1 MWCSFVIGNPNPKPH
16 PQLQNLQ
23 KQERSFNFLAMSKAN
38 PQVITCKGE
47 PIKEEEI
54 EVDPPKAGEVRI
66 KILCASLCH
75 SDIIWASGY
84 PLPLFPR
91 VLGHEG
97 VGEIES
103 IGEGVSDLKVGD
115 IVIPMTIGEC
125 QKCENCVS
133 GKTNLCYKY
142 PLPLSGLMP
151 DGTSRMQVKGQMLYH
166 LFSCSTWSEYTV
178 IDSNYVVKID
188 PKLPL
193 AHASFISCGFSTGF
207 GATWKEAGV
216 EKGSSVAVFGLGTV
230 GLGAVEGARVNGAAK
245 IFGIDKN
252 GRKKEKGEAFGATD
266 FLNPDEYDK
275 PISEVIKDLTGGIGV
290 DYAIECTGHAP
301 LLNQAMESTKMGK
314 GATVAVGV
322 GSTTAELNFISL
334 LNGRSVKGS
343 IIGGI
348 KPKTDIDFVI
358 DKCMNKEI
366 NLDELLT
373 HEVSLAEGLG
383 PKTGPQ
389 WVMLSPQTDLDF
401 GCFRPNV
408 YCTNVP
414 FN

>member
-1 MWCSFVIGNPNPKPH
+1 MKSN
-16 PQLQNLQ
+16 
-23 KQERSFNFLAMSKAN
+23 
-38 PQVITCKGE
+38 
-47 PIKEEEI
+47 EI
-54 EVDPPKAGEVRI
+54 ER
-66 KILCASLCH
+66 
-75 SDIIWASGY
+75 
-84 PLPLFPR
+84 
-91 VLGHEG
+91 
-97 VGEIES
+97 
-103 IGEGVSDLKVGD
+103 IGEGVTDLKVGD
-115 IVIPMTIGEC
+115 IVIPMFIGEC

-133 GKTNLCYKY
+133 EKTNLCYKY
-142 PLPLSGLMP
+142 PLSINGLMP
-151 DGTSRMQVKGQMLYH
+151 DGTSRMRVKGQMLYH

-245 IFGIDKN
+245 IIGIDKN

-275 PISEVIKDLTGGIGV
+275 AISEVIKDLTGGIG
-290 DYAIECTGHAP
+290 
-301 LLNQAMESTKMGK
+301 GK
-314 GATVAVGV
+314 GATVAVGA
-322 GSTTAELNFISL
+322 GSSTAELNFISL

-343 IIGGI
+343 IFGGI

-373 HEVSLAEGLG
+373 HEVSLAEVNKSFEILKQ
-383 PKTGPQ
+383 PDCVK
-389 WVMLSPQTDLDF
+389 VLVKICHF
-401 GCFRPNV
+401 
-408 YCTNVP
+408 
-414 FN
+414 